1 MSIYSIALPLYLYIS
16 LCLCVCTWHIHC
28 CLCICQF
35 VFASLCFAPV
45 YLDQPMDAPLL
56 SLYLSFVFA
65 SLSLSLYN
73 TMCMHL
79 DQPMEAPLLRRSA
92 EEAKAA
98 APSFNK
104 EPEHLSFIM
113 IKLKLKWKVDYK
125 HLWCI
130 TQIKYDF

>member
-1 MSIYSIALPLYLYIS
+1 MSLRLF
-16 LCLCVCTWHIHC
+16 VCT
-28 CLCICQF
+28 
-35 VFASLCFAPV
+35 V

-79 DQPMEAPLLRRSA
+79 DQPMEAPLLMRSA

>member
-1 MSIYSIALPLYLYIS
+1 MEG
-16 LCLCVCTWHIHC
+16 
-28 CLCICQF
+28 
-35 VFASLCFAPV
+35 
-45 YLDQPMDAPLL
+45 PLL

-73 TMCMHL
+73 TLCMHL

-104 EPEHLSFIM
+104 ELEQLNFIM
-113 IKLKLKWKVDYK
+113 IELKLKWKVDDKQWYIRIVYHK
-125 HLWCI
+125 
-130 TQIKYDF
+130 